1 MSLTEAGEG
10 LGVLLCAASH
20 ILAAHERTPEPS
32 PACSDCRHPQA
43 CHPQACHLRRQEE
56 GLWHTSEL
64 LGTFQ

>member
-1 MSLTEAGEG
+1 MSLAEAGEG

-20 ILAAHERTPEPS
+20 ILVSFAAHERTPEPS

-43 CHPQACHLRRQEE
+43 CHLQRQEE
-56 GLWHTSEL
+56 GLWHTSVL